1 MTRKL
6 SDSHLKLYA
15 KGEKLGKLFDVI
27 QCDPELA
34 FEIRRDDTAMVYYR
48 KKKLLSIKGGKVT
61 ELLDSSYLGNEE
73 LKIDLTDENN
83 LNKVKAIRDYFRQ
96 AKVLAY
102 KYSFGAEMELQQN
115 IMLGN
120 SSFDGRYVVA
130 DVEWAFSQSDIT
142 KEERIPG
149 TRIDLVIVDTHKNE
163 EGKNDIYLAEVKLG
177 ADAIEGPSGIKGHVE
192 KTNALIET
200 PHACEALVED
210 VKSLIAQKMELG
222 IISGTPGELVFADKP
237 KLMLILAY
245 RSRIEKQGFEQKM
258 EDIIAELPPHY
269 MEKTKVVYYDM
280 LSRLE
285 DK

>member
-1 MTRKL
+1 MNFFDEL
-6 SDSHLKLYA
+6 SEISAKIPRPGVDAFLEKYSAMNIDSLEMDNIVCRDFLFQENLVWKSIDDHKIVVPGYCVDRSGFSEVVDFISNGEPLCFIAGNFFSGKTLFLIEVA
-15 KGEKLGKLFDVI
+15 KYFMSKK
-27 QCDPELA
+27 
-34 FEIRRDDTAMVYYR
+34 VYVFPSGV
-48 KKKLLSIKGGKVT
+48 K
-61 ELLDSSYLGNEE
+61 
-73 LKIDLTDENN
+73 LTDT
-83 LNKVKAIRDYFRQ
+83 Q
-96 AKVLAY
+96 
-102 KYSFGAEMELQQN
+102 
-115 IMLGN
+115 
-120 SSFDGRYVVA
+120 
-130 DVEWAFSQSDIT
+130 
-142 KEERIPG
+142 
-149 TRIDLVIVDTHKNE
+149 
-163 EGKNDIYLAEVKLG
+163 LG
-177 ADAIEGPSGIKGHVE
+177 ALME

-200 PHACEALVED
+200 PHACKALVED

>member
-1 MTRKL
+1 MSRKL
-6 SDSHLKLYA
+6 ADSHLKLYG

-61 ELLDSSYLGNEE
+61 ELLDPSYLGNEE
-73 LKIDLTDENN
+73 LKIDLTDESN
-83 LNKVKAIRDYFRQ
+83 LNKVEAIRSYFRQ
-96 AKVLAY
+96 AKELAY

-120 SSFDGRYVVA
+120 SSFENRYVVV
-130 DVEWAFSQSDIT
+130 DMEWAFSQSGIV

-149 TRIDLVIVDTHKNE
+149 TRIDLLIVDTHKNE
-163 EGKNDIYLAEVKLG
+163 KGENDIYLAEVKLG
-177 ADAIEGPSGIKGHVE
+177 AGAIEGPSGIKGHVE

-222 IISGTPGELVFADKP
+222 IITGNPGELVFADEP

-245 RSRIEKQGFEQKM
+245 RSRVEKLGFEQKM
-258 EDIIAELPPHY
+258 ESIIAELPPHY
-269 MEKTKVVYYDM
+269 MEKTKVIYYNM
-280 LSRLE
+280 LSSLE